1 MAQQTKHTELQWTVD
16 AGRTP
21 LGETGDYMPY
31 VLIMGE
37 GLPIAMMSEHFEN
50 ETTEA
55 NAEMIVKA
63 VNNHDKLVD
72 MLKLVLKEKYRES
85 NGSIQNTEIETMAEN
100 LLQSLKD

>member
-1 MAQQTKHTELQWTVD
+1 MAQQTKHTPLQWEQN
-16 AGRTP
+16 GNNGIHTP
-21 LGETGDYMPY
+21 KGNCIALTGGD
-31 VLIMGE
+31 
-37 GLPIAMMSEHFEN
+37 N
-50 ETTEA
+50 QKA

-100 LLQSLKD
+100 LLQSLKN